1 MCTDQSKR
9 DLKSAVIRVKF
20 DWTIASAG
28 ATAPPMSLALS
39 VFPLLLII
47 AAGYALAKSQIIP
60 RSGWAAIE
68 TLSFRGLIPATLILA
83 ISRSDLSLE
92 RFGGFGVSLVGT
104 LVILTLLALSLRL
117 LSKDALDNP
126 AFTSLFQGGIR
137 WNAFVALAAAEQFL
151 SGGIAIM
158 AVAIAVLIPLINITC
173 IVVLASFGP
182 SKASVSKVLTTLSR
196 NPLVQA
202 CVIGLVLNVA
212 GIPLPIPVTEALDMI
227 GRGALGVGLM
237 AVGAGI
243 SLRRLTR
250 LDWRVCLGAFMR
262 PVLASTVFVL
272 VGTAVG
278 ISQVQLMAGVL
289 VFAAPAAS
297 NGYIVAKQMGGDAD
311 LYADIM
317 TWQVVLS
324 LLALPLWA
332 QYLL

>member
-1 MCTDQSKR
+1 MT
-9 DLKSAVIRVKF
+9 
-20 DWTIASAG
+20 
-28 ATAPPMSLALS
+28 LALS
-39 VFPLLLII
+39 VLPLLLII
-47 AAGYALAKSQIIP
+47 ASGYALAKSAIIP

-83 ISRSDLSLE
+83 IARSDLSVE
-92 RFGGFGVSLVGT
+92 RFGGFGLALVGT
-104 LVILTLLALSLRL
+104 LAVLTGLALALRL
-117 LSKDALDNP
+117 LPHRMLGNP
-126 AFTSLFQGGIR
+126 SFTSMFQSSVR

-151 SGGIAIM
+151 SGGIALL
-158 AVAIAVLIPLINITC
+158 AVAIAVLIPLINVTC
-173 IVVLASFGP
+173 IVVLAAFGP
-182 SKASVSKVLTTLSR
+182 SKASVGKVLSTLSR

-202 CVIGLVLNVA
+202 CVIGLTLNFS
-212 GIPLPIPVTEALDMI
+212 GLSLPLPVAEALDMI

-243 SLRRLTR
+243 SLRRLAR
-250 LDWRVCLGAFMR
+250 LDWRVGFGVLMR
-262 PVLASTVFVL
+262 PVIASSIFVAF
-272 VGTAVG
+272 GTLIGLPG
-278 ISQVQLMAGVL
+278 IQIFAGVL

-332 QYLL
+332 QALL

>member
-1 MCTDQSKR
+1 
-9 DLKSAVIRVKF
+9 
-20 DWTIASAG
+20 
-28 ATAPPMSLALS
+28 MSLVLS
-39 VFPLLLII
+39 VLPLLLIL
-47 AAGYALAKSQIIP
+47 AVGYGLAKSEIIP
-60 RSGWAAIE
+60 RAGWSAIE

-83 ISRSDLSLE
+83 IAQSDLSLE
-92 RFGGFGVSLVGT
+92 RFGGFGLALVGT
-104 LVILTLLALSLRL
+104 LGVMTVLALSLRL
-117 LSKDALDNP
+117 LPNGVLGNP
-126 AFTSLFQGGIR
+126 AFTSLFQGSIR

-151 SGGIAIM
+151 SGGLALM

-173 IVVLASFGP
+173 IVVLAAFGP
-182 SKASVSKVLTTLSR
+182 SKVSVSKVLNTLSR

-202 CVIGLVLNVA
+202 CVIGLALNLSGVSLPV
-212 GIPLPIPVTEALDMI
+212 PLADALDMI

-243 SLRRLTR
+243 SLRRLTQ
-250 LDWRVCLGAFMR
+250 LNWRVCLGAFMR
-262 PVLASTVFVL
+262 PILASGIFVML
-272 VGTAVG
+272 GFWIG
-278 ISQVQLMAGVL
+278 LSGMQMFAGVL

-332 QYLL
+332 HFLL